1 MLPLTSLL
9 FVLFSPSGFLQNLF
23 PTPSFALCFR
33 SPFLRSNS
41 RFENKFYQELF
52 FKMFSR
58 ALNRAYAGL
67 RHAIVIAPKPHFLV
81 TSSLNKKA
89 RLGGDNKGVT

>member
-1 MLPLTSLL
+1 
-9 FVLFSPSGFLQNLF
+9 
-23 PTPSFALCFR
+23 
-33 SPFLRSNS
+33 
-41 RFENKFYQELF
+41 
-52 FKMFSR
+52 MFSR

-89 RLGGDNKGVT
+89 RLGGDDNGVT